1 MKWFFGKKPMSPD
14 AVRDALVDAADAR
27 DASKI
32 DELADKQRAV
42 IVEHF
47 AAWQEVP
54 EAIRS
59 DAGETKRYVGALMA
73 VAEHFKNV
81 LGDPSLHERL
91 VGSPR
96 NNPLVK
102 WQKALAAAHKAVA
115 TARYSEAE
123 ALVREGMNSAN
134 GASGSGVDRYLPI
147 SWGLLG
153 QCKFHQG
160 KASDALALFWRALEL
175 CDKTENVEGAIAH
188 LTSLHEARRRA
199 ERVRAGEPLNRVVI
213 EAGGKSLEIEELAS
227 PLPEG
232 RVRFHF
238 ERNRIELGGVTATVE
253 EGSKL
258 GSRGD
263 DTGAL
268 GCFRSAAALD
278 PHDPRPHYFAGL
290 ALMGLGRYPAAVES
304 YETTERLAPGWYH
317 CRADRALALELASR
331 RITRATFEAVRRIE
345 DGDKPGAEKL
355 ALVELALAQAPD
367 LPILHL
373 LKTNALIETKA
384 NPDAAAAAR
393 AGLAKDPDPDVRTRL
408 LIALARVAPAGE
420 ARKLLEE
427 AVSLDGNRIAS
438 AMARVMLLPRQVN

>member
-54 EAIRS
+54 EAIRA
-59 DAGETKRYVGALMA
+59 DAGQTKRYASALMA

-188 LTSLHEARRRA
+188 LTSLHEANRWLGETVEAAALADKLAERAARAGDGERVEWARRRA

-213 EAGGKSLEIEELAS
+213 EAGGKSLEI
-227 PLPEG
+227 
-232 RVRFHF
+232 
-238 ERNRIELGGVTATVE
+238 
-253 EGSKL
+253 
-258 GSRGD
+258 
-263 DTGAL
+263 
-268 GCFRSAAALD
+268 
-278 PHDPRPHYFAGL
+278 
-290 ALMGLGRYPAAVES
+290 
-304 YETTERLAPGWYH
+304 
-317 CRADRALALELASR
+317 
-331 RITRATFEAVRRIE
+331 
-345 DGDKPGAEKL
+345 
-355 ALVELALAQAPD
+355 
-367 LPILHL
+367 
-373 LKTNALIETKA
+373 
-384 NPDAAAAAR
+384 
-393 AGLAKDPDPDVRTRL
+393 
-408 LIALARVAPAGE
+408 
-420 ARKLLEE
+420 
-427 AVSLDGNRIAS
+427 
-438 AMARVMLLPRQVN
+438 